1 MAGGLN
7 RWVRRGLAILV
18 CLLAL
23 VPATAGAANTTADT
37 AQALTASANSDNSQL
52 VGSPGGA
59 YRYYQIA
66 YQGSNAPVTIT
77 LTFQPGYNS
86 TGLQG
91 FGFNLYGP
99 NSLALHGVPNGTTN
113 NISNTQFTFT
123 NAASMTLLIQVFNYT
138 NGLGVSYT
146 ITAFGVSGG
155 TTSVIV
161 AKDNTAPGAAIPV
174 TTTNASIGGTILGNG
189 GGAFQYF
196 TLNYPGGNAPMN
208 ISMNVTPAYTGV
220 GTAYGFNVWR
230 PTVPGKAASRVA
242 TGSLVLQDANS
253 WTYATTVTAVTAGP
267 YQLQVFN
274 YWPGVTITYGVTTT
288 GLGGP
293 APQTSG
299 NLDSAHAVTLN
310 SAQPGA
316 TETLNGN
323 HGGAFNYFLVN
334 YPGNNVNQTVSITYL
349 DQGGAPDPAL
359 GFKVYDGA
367 TLVATIIPGDDGFG
381 IHSGAWNFS
390 GPDAKTY
397 GIQAFNYSEGSVA
410 TYVIYQVGAQ

>member
-1 MAGGLN
+1 VAVGIN
-7 RWVRRGLAILV
+7 RPIRRGLATLL
-18 CLLAL
+18 CLLVL
-23 VPATAGAANTTADT
+23 LPAPVAAANDTADT
-37 AQALTASANSDNSQL
+37 AQELTAAANSDNSQL
-52 VGSPGGA
+52 VGSTGGA
-59 YRYYQIA
+59 YRYYRIA

-77 LTFQPGYNS
+77 LTFQPGYDS
-86 TGLQG
+86 TGKQG

-99 NSLALHGVPNGTTN
+99 DSLALAGVPNGTTN
-113 NISNTQFTFT
+113 NISTTEFTFT
-123 NAASMTLLIQVFNYT
+123 NASSMTLLIQIFNYT

-155 TTSVIV
+155 TTAVIV
-161 AKDNTAPGAAIPV
+161 AKDNTAPGAAIAV
-174 TTTNASIGGTILGNG
+174 TTTNASIGGTIVGNE

-196 TLNYPGGNAPMN
+196 TLNYPGGNAPLN
-208 ISMNVTPAYTGV
+208 ITMNVTPAYNAV
-220 GTAYGFNVWR
+220 GQAYGFNVWR
-230 PTVPGKAASRVA
+230 PTVPGKAASQVA
-242 TGSLVLQDANS
+242 TGSLVAQDANS
-253 WTYATTVTAVTAGP
+253 MAYAATVTAITAGP

-293 APQTSG
+293 APQTSE
-299 NLDSAHAVTLN
+299 NLDAAHAVTLN

-316 TETLNGN
+316 TETLVGN

-334 YPGNNVNQTVSITYL
+334 YPGNNVAQTVSITYL
-349 DQGGAPDPAL
+349 DPGGAPDPAL

-381 IHSGAWNFS
+381 IHSGAWNFT

-397 GIQAFNYSEGSVA
+397 GIQAFNYSEGSTA
-410 TYVIYQVGAQ
+410 TYMVYQVGAR